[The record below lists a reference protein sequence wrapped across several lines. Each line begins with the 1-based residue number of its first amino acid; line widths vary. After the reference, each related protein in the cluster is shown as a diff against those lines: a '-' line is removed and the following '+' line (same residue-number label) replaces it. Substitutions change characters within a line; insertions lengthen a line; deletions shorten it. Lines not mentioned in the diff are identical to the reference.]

1 MKWSMEGTRHRIAH
15 VITESEPF
23 GGAQR
28 NTLLTLKGLVRDGY
42 EPELICGPEGRL
54 ISEAEAIGVKVHV
67 VPDLVREVEP
77 LKDIRAFFRLY
88 RLFRSQDYC
97 IVHTHSTKAGLLGRL
112 AAWLAGV
119 PLIIHTVHGV
129 PFELDG
135 NLRSRFYFALERW
148 IGYLSESLI
157 CVGDVLRQEVARW
170 KIVPDRKLVTI
181 YSGIDFSSY
190 VPRRAPIEMR
200 RLLGLKKAWP
210 IVGSVGRL
218 SEQKAQHYLIQA
230 VALLKE
236 KYPEIKLLLVG
247 EGELRPLLEKQI
259 QDLGLSSN
267 VFLLGERDD
276 IADLLNIFDVYAMS
290 SRWEGI
296 GRSLTEAMYWGLPVV
311 ATCVNGVKEL
321 IIDEETGLLV
331 PPHNPSALATA
342 VDRLAS
348 DRKVA
353 KRLGSN
359 AQKKCRELMDGEH
372 MIMAIEKLYGS
383 LTNSKFHNR
392 SAVSKIHKPIGE
404 S

>member
-112 AAWLAGV
+112 AAWLAGILV
-119 PLIIHTVHGV
+119 IIHTVHGV

-148 IGYLSESLI
+148 VGYLSDSLI
-157 CVGDVLRQEVARW
+157 CVGGVLRQEVARW
-170 KIVPDRKLVTI
+170 KIAPDRKLVTI
-181 YSGIDFSSY
+181 YSGIEFSSY
-190 VPRRAPIEMR
+190 VPTRTPIEMR
-200 RLLGLKKAWP
+200 QLLGLKEAWP

-236 KYPEIKLLLVG
+236 KYPQIKLLLVG

-267 VFLLGERDD
+267 VFLLAERDD

-290 SRWEGI
+290 SRWEGV
-296 GRSLTEAMYWGLPVV
+296 GRSLTEAMYWGLPIV
-311 ATCVNGVKEL
+311 ATSVNGVKEL
-321 IIDEETGLLV
+321 ILHEETGLLV
-331 PPHNPSALATA
+331 PSHDSRGLAKA
-342 VDRLAS
+342 IDRLVS
-348 DRKVA
+348 DPALA

-359 AQKKCRELMDGEH
+359 ARRKAKELMDDQR
-372 MIMAIEKLYGS
+372 MIMAIEELYGRLLWAKSPRQRGPS
-383 LTNSKFHNR
+383 LGALVR
-392 SAVSKIHKPIGE
+392 RQ
-404 S
+404 